1 MILDYVKLKEIK
13 PVLSVYLKEA
23 QSLLNLSAVPDEK
36 AIHDIRVLM
45 KKSRAVLKLIHSQ
58 IDDESF
64 QRDYLALRQV
74 GRVLCTWRE
83 TSVHRK
89 TLKDIKKEYPDIFL
103 QLEDNEKIMMLMKK
117 PDSLLEVT
125 PESRQDVE
133 QINELLRKAAYR
145 IRFQSM
151 GNLIPQQLLKEL
163 EMIYDCVA
171 DNYLICRN
179 SPKPANIHEFRK
191 RAKDLLYQL
200 FFFRP
205 LNPSV
210 IKDLEKKLDSITQF
224 LGKYN
229 DLSQIVTILD
239 YKYNALQNAP
249 ALDELMV
256 AIREQQDKYLARVW
270 PSAHKI
276 FCPGQKLINVLG
288 FRLLV
293 I

>member
-1 MILDYVKLKEIK
+1 MLLDYVKLKEIK
-13 PVLSVYLKEA
+13 PVLSGYLKET
-23 QSLLNLSAVPDEK
+23 QSLMNLSAVPDEK

-64 QRDYLALRQV
+64 QKNYLAFREV
-74 GRVLCTWRE
+74 GRVLRTWRE
-83 TSVHRK
+83 TSVQRK
-89 TLKDIKKEYPDIFL
+89 TLKNIKKEYPDIFL
-103 QLEDNEKIMMLMKK
+103 QLEDNEKIMSLMEK
-117 PDSLLEVT
+117 PDSQLEVS
-125 PESRQDVE
+125 PESRQNVE
-133 QINELLRKAAYR
+133 MVKELLSKAAYR

-151 GNLIPQQLLKEL
+151 GSLNPQQLMKEL
-163 EMIYDCVA
+163 EMTYICVA
-171 DNYLICRN
+171 DIYLTCRN
-179 SPKPANIHEFRK
+179 NPKPADIHEFRK
-191 RAKDLLYQL
+191 RAKDFLYQL

-210 IKDLEKKLDSITQF
+210 IKDLEKKLDSMTQF

-229 DLSQIVTILD
+229 DLSQIIAILD
-239 YKYNALQNAP
+239 YKYKALQNAP
-249 ALDELMV
+249 ALDELIV
-256 AIREQQDKYLARVW
+256 VIREQQDKYLARVW